1 MALLPYRLA
10 AAPSATSTRE
20 KSLPL
25 MPAKF
30 TPPVYPLLMGM
41 PSIMTNV
48 RLALALFGM
57 PRREMDALV
66 SIMPLLRVLNTPGM
80 LLTASSR
87 VLRLRDCI

>member
-1 MALLPYRLA
+1 
-10 AAPSATSTRE
+10 
-20 KSLPL
+20 
-25 MPAKF
+25 
-30 TPPVYPLLMGM
+30 M
-41 PSIMTNV
+41 PSIMTSV